1 VNDSLYAALV
11 DGVERMSEWKTS
23 FLLFHAY
30 KQQVRSVM
38 RCYVTC
44 NLLSSQNDPCV
55 QAVETFGDLQPMHGS
70 EEECSLDQYERAIQ
84 QSYSSEE
91 WLGMISIIHCVKSVV
106 QVMRR
111 FFVQL
116 VGCARRHAYSRIQG
130 FIQCVLLPI
139 LHRADKRNLA
149 CTKLLHDLRLCV
161 RHFCGSGLMM
171 CICQA
176 SSQHSDRWF

>member
-1 VNDSLYAALV
+1 MNDSLYVVLV

-38 RCYVTC
+38 RCC
-44 NLLSSQNDPCV
+44 MACSSLSSQNDPCV
-55 QAVETFGDLQPMHGS
+55 QAVETFGDLQSVHGS
-70 EEECSLDQYERAIQ
+70 EGEGSLDRYERAIQ
-84 QSYSSEE
+84 QSYSSDE
-91 WLGMISIIHCVKSVV
+91 WLGMISIIYCVKSVV

-111 FFVQL
+111 FLIQL
-116 VGCARRHAYSRIQG
+116 VGCARRHVYSRIQG
-130 FIQCVLLPI
+130 FVQCVLLPI

-161 RHFCGSGLMM
+161 RHFCGSCLTMR
-171 CICQA
+171 ICQV
-176 SSQHSDRWF
+176 SGQHTDRWL